1 MTELDE
7 KIENCSKDISI
18 AYNVSENYARCVIEN
33 VLHGDVKP
41 RMLENLRIYEK
52 SRSGLKFRML
62 YLKSRGIA
70 YVF

>member
-1 MTELDE
+1 MTGLDE
-7 KIENCSKDISI
+7 KIEKYSKRIST
-18 AYNVSENYARCVIEN
+18 AYNVSESYAGCVIEN
-33 VLHGDVKP
+33 VLYGDVKP
-41 RMLENLRIYEK
+41 HMLENLSIHEK

>member
-7 KIENCSKDISI
+7 KIENYSTCIST
-18 AYNVSENYARCVIEN
+18 AYNVSESYARCVIEN

-41 RMLENLRIYEK
+41 RMLENLSICKK

-62 YLKSRGIA
+62 YLKSRSIIKC
-70 YVF
+70 